1 MAQLTR
7 VLQKIFGET
16 GGTGEFGRIGSDAAG
31 SPTTT
36 KDIATIQSLA
46 QFSQGLFA
54 ITDSLNEPPRGQDIN
69 ALYFLVT
76 RQLAYLFQAGVPE
89 WLSTGEYYA
98 GLSYAVGSDGK
109 LYRSK
114 TGTDGSPNTGNDP
127 VGDTTNWEPGDE
139 AMQQIKASLV
149 GLEGNDIEALIAM
162 RKHDVGEPVF
172 NLLLKTASATFPA
185 VRIDDGDHDI
195 SAANWPE
202 LVPALRA
209 EQMSVIGV
217 SSFTGTV
224 SGSTIT
230 LATSTAGD
238 ALLADLVED
247 AKVHGGDVETENYT
261 NGRSIN
267 IAGVDY
273 AITAVNGGA
282 RTITVSGSPAAGSQT
297 VLFFP
302 HRIAGSTTTARLFR
316 VSGRSIVAQGDA
328 DGTLISGLRRRSFI
342 QGIQFPGALPSG
354 AKWFD
359 VYQQTGGGWPS
370 EVTPGSFADRKT
382 GAPVELLSFGTPRIG
397 KNTEPRA
404 LAAYLYIWGGRYVAP

>member
-1 MAQLTR
+1 MALLTR
-7 VLQKIFGET
+7 AIQKIFGET

-69 ALYFLVT
+69 ALYFLMT

-114 TGTDGSPNTGNDP
+114 TGTDGSPNTGNNPTTDD
-127 VGDTTNWEPGDE
+127 GTNWEPGDE
-139 AMQQIKASLV
+139 AMRQIKASLLAV
-149 GLEGNDIEALIAM
+149 EGNDIEALIAM

-195 SAANWPE
+195 AAANWPE

-209 EQMSVIGV
+209 EQMTVAGV

-224 SGSTIT
+224 SGSTLT

-261 NGRSIN
+261 NGRCIN
-267 IAGVDY
+267 IAGTDY
-273 AITAVNGGA
+273 AITAINGGTRA
-282 RTITVSGSPAAGSQT
+282 VSVSGSPPAGSQT
-297 VLFFP
+297 VLFYP

-316 VSGRSIVAQGDA
+316 TSARSIVSGGDA
-328 DGTLISGLRRRSFI
+328 AGTILPGLRRRDYVQAHWHDFNYGSTSGSAGKAIGSGGGSFI
-342 QGIQFPGALPSG
+342 LAN
-354 AKWFD
+354 
-359 VYQQTGGGWPS
+359 TGS
-370 EVTPGSFADRKT
+370 VGSAVSDGT
-382 GAPVELLSFGTPRIG
+382 HGTPRTG
-397 KNTEPRA
+397 FNNEPRA
-404 LAAYLYIWGGRYVAP
+404 LGAYLYIWGGRYVA

>member
-1 MAQLTR
+1 MALLTR
-7 VLQKIFGET
+7 AIQKIFGET

-69 ALYFLVT
+69 ALYFLIT

-89 WLSTGEYYA
+89 WLAAGEYYA

-109 LYRSK
+109 LYRSV
-114 TGTDGSPNTGNDP
+114 TGTDGSPNTGNNPTTDD
-127 VGDTTNWEPGDE
+127 GTNWEPGDE
-139 AMQQIKASLV
+139 AMRQIKASLLAV
-149 GLEGNDIEALIAM
+149 EGNDIEALIAM

-195 SAANWPE
+195 AAANWPE

-209 EQMSVIGV
+209 EQMTVAGV

-224 SGSTIT
+224 SGSTLT
-230 LATSTAGD
+230 LASTSAGD
-238 ALLADLVED
+238 LLLADLIED
-247 AKVHGGDVETENYT
+247 AKVHGGDAETENYT
-261 NGRSIN
+261 NGRCIN
-267 IAGVDY
+267 IAGTDY
-273 AITAVNGGA
+273 AITAINAGA
-282 RTITVSGSPAAGSQT
+282 RTISVSGSPASGSQT

-316 VSGRSIVAQGDA
+316 TSARAIISQGDA
-328 DGTLISGLRRRSFI
+328 AGTILPGLRRRDYFQSHWH
-342 QGIQFPGALPSG
+342 SVRSNTNTN
-354 AKWFD
+354 
-359 VYQQTGGGWPS
+359 VYTTG
-370 EVTPGSFADRKT
+370 TGSFASPVGSF
-382 GAPVELLSFGTPRIG
+382 GAFYDTVTARGAITDGVNGTPRSG
-397 KNTEPRA
+397 ARTEPRA
-404 LAAYLYIWGGRYVAP
+404 LGAYLYIWGGRYVA